1 MIARTSTAL
10 DTNSSSPSP
19 LLAELLKLRRSQ
31 PLLVV
36 IGLPLVVT
44 GTGIINTLFSGRG
57 LEDGWNTLW
66 LRTVGFHGLFPLV
79 LGVAILASLVWRP
92 EHRDSNWNT
101 LMTSPI
107 GATRIALVKTLA
119 IAGLAAAMQATM
131 LIVVVATGKVLFAL
145 PGLPPANLLASGTLV
160 AVACVPLAAFQS
172 SISMLMRSFAGAVA
186 LAATLAGVS
195 VSLLTAKIGSISY
208 TLPHALATRTALLGS
223 GMFSDPSHPDMT
235 TFGGIAT
242 TAIILTLLIVAST
255 GRILKCRDLYT

>member
-1 MIARTSTAL
+1 MMTRTSTTL
-10 DTNSSSPSP
+10 DANTLPPSP
-19 LLAELLKLRRSQ
+19 LLAELLKLRRSR

-44 GTGIINTLFSGRG
+44 GTGIINTLFSGRS

-66 LRTVGFHGLFPLV
+66 LRTVGFYGLFPLV
-79 LGVAILASLVWRP
+79 LGVAIIASLVWYP

-119 IAGLAAAMQATM
+119 IAGLAAAMQTTM
-131 LIVVVATGKVLFAL
+131 LIVVVVSGKVMFGL
-145 PGLPPANLLASGTLV
+145 PGLPPAHLLASGTLV
-160 AVACVPLAAFQS
+160 VVACAPLAAFQS
-172 SISMLMRSFAGAVA
+172 SISMLMRSLAGSVA

-195 VSLLTAKIGSISY
+195 VGLLTANINTVSY
-208 TLPHALATRTALLGS
+208 ALPHALATRAALLGS
-223 GMFSDPSHPDMT
+223 GMFNDPSHPSMM

-242 TAIILTLLIVAST
+242 AAAVLTLLIIVST
-255 GRILKCRDLYT
+255 GGILKHQDFHT